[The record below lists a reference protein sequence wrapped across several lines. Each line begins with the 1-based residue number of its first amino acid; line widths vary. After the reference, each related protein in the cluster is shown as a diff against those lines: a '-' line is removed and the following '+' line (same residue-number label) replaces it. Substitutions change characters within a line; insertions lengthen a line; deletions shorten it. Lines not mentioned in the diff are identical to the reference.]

1 MVVVVSWHCCFFAH
15 LLNYKILLAVFF
27 FSFRAGTIAEGAPV
41 VPISA
46 QLKYNIEVIC
56 EFICKKIP
64 VPDRDFSS
72 SARLIGVFSVA
83 MIKQRKK
90 KTWEGDVSCLWAD
103 LPAVSYFFVS
113 SWLSTFL
120 SWFIPLHDVVKLITW
135 SLTCN
140 SNNWFVVKVCP
151 WFIDACG
158 SGSYKSTRQASFLLR
173 NFPIVSATQQMHSNI
188 FFLHW
193 HYFIKF

>member
-1 MVVVVSWHCCFFAH
+1 M
-15 LLNYKILLAVFF
+15 
-27 FSFRAGTIAEGAPV
+27 

-90 KTWEGDVSCLWAD
+90 NMGRRCKLSLSRLACCL
-103 LPAVSYFFVS
+103 
-113 SWLSTFL
+113 
-120 SWFIPLHDVVKLITW
+120 
-135 SLTCN
+135 
-140 SNNWFVVKVCP
+140 
-151 WFIDACG
+151 
-158 SGSYKSTRQASFLLR
+158 
-173 NFPIVSATQQMHSNI
+173 I
-188 FFLHW
+188 FFCLKLAF
-193 HYFIKF
+193 YFSLLVYSSS